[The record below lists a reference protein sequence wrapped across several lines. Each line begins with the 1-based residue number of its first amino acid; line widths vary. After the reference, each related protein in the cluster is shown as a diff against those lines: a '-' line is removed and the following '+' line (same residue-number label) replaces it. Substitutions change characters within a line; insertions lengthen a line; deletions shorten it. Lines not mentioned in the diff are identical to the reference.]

1 MDRYYLINEGDDTI
15 TYHPNC
21 FSLVAIINKLAKGD
35 KVVLECEQIHLINLA
50 RLEVNR
56 DMQINDMKVKRVI

>member
-1 MDRYYLINEGDDTI
+1 
-15 TYHPNC
+15 
-21 FSLVAIINKLAKGD
+21 
-35 KVVLECEQIHLINLA
+35 VLECQQIHIMNLV